1 MEVLGQQVFES
12 SLGAEIHTVKS
23 NAVQV
28 LGLII
33 IFPSAY
39 RSGPYAASH
48 LFLFQCTLIIAFL
61 KA

>member
-28 LGLII
+28 LGLTI

-39 RSGPYAASH
+39 R
-48 LFLFQCTLIIAFL
+48 
-61 KA
+61 